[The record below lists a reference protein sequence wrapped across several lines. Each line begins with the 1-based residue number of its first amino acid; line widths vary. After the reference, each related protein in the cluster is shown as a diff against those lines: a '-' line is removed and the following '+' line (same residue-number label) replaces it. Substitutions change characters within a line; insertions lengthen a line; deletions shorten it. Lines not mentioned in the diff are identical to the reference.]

1 MLALFPGSRAQEIDR
16 HLDDFVGAM
25 LELAETK
32 PEELEEA
39 PTHAPIRRLDET
51 RAARQL
57 KARW

>member
-1 MLALFPGSRAQEIDR
+1 
-16 HLDDFVGAM
+16 M
-25 LELAETK
+25 LELAETE

-39 PTHAPIRRLDET
+39 PTHAPMKRLDEA